1 MLRKQ
6 SRGALFCLEAEKAMG
21 TSAEHMACQGQGHPS
36 RLAGA
41 GWGGGEQKRGRRRVQ
56 EPSWEGL
63 DRSCLGFLNSV
74 LYIMMRG
81 PDSSFSIKVTKS
93 DLHFRKLIS
102 RIPVMEEIFTC

>member
-1 MLRKQ
+1 
-6 SRGALFCLEAEKAMG
+6 MG

-36 RLAGA
+36 KLAGA
-41 GWGGGEQKRGRRRVQ
+41 GGGGEQKRGGRREQ

-81 PDSSFSIKVTKS
+81 PYSIFSIKVTKS

-102 RIPVMEEIFTC
+102 RIPVMEEMFTY